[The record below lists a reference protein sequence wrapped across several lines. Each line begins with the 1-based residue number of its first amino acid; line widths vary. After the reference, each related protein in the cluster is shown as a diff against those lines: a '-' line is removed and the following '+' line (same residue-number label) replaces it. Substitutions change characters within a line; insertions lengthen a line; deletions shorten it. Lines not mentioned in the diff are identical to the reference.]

1 MIENPPIFRLSLPPG
16 SEPRPPASP
25 SRRGA
30 PVEANQATYPEAA
43 RLGVFPAVYRNI
55 QATAPAAVDKAWDHR
70 FRGNAARNLALES
83 AQIRLLG
90 VLRDEGIGCIPAKG
104 VQLTRL
110 LYPDLS
116 WREIADIDL
125 LVPAED
131 LPRAYRCLK
140 DQGLA
145 DTENPWNAD
154 ALGRLARRPAFLY
167 PELHLV
173 GPHDVLVELH
183 WDWTGER
190 LPEHDP
196 AEDPEAYLVYL
207 CRHAGK
213 HFWSS
218 LRWSADIELYVRK
231 FGGGLDWD
239 RFWRLAREAG
249 AERSCAASFQLCSR
263 LFERPL
269 QPAEQ
274 RGPTRAG
281 RKLSERAELSLKRPE
296 PVGLRSHPVVRL
308 LEVDSPKQ
316 RALRCLSLMAPA
328 PRHWTLPSGGRRSW
342 AGVWLGRYRRLA
354 LEAAAALCPFPVWT
368 RRLRKAALLSA
379 CDWFLLARAWV
390 LLAGVKPAIRFLAFS
405 RLEPWATRVRRKAAA
420 TDDETAGSETAAT
433 IRRTVL
439 LVDAAARR
447 HFVAMDC
454 LPRSLVTARLLGQKG
469 IRTDLKIGVR
479 EEKGRI
485 AGHAWVEYE
494 NEAIN
499 DGGGYRTYSVF
510 PDRPSAEKA
519 AR

>member
-1 MIENPPIFRLSLPPG
+1 MIENQPIFRLSLPPD
-16 SEPRPPASP
+16 SAPRPAELPGSCRTA
-25 SRRGA
+25 GE
-30 PVEANQATYPEAA
+30 VYQEAT

-55 QATAPAAVDKAWDHR
+55 QATEAPAVDKAWDHR
-70 FRGNAARNLALES
+70 FRGNAARNLALER

-90 VLRDEGIGCIPAKG
+90 VLRDAGIRCIPAKG

-125 LVPAED
+125 LVSAED

-140 DQGLA
+140 DLGLA

-190 LPEHDP
+190 LPERDP
-196 AEDPEAYLVYL
+196 ADDPEAYLVYL

-239 RFWRLAREAG
+239 RFWRLAREEG

-263 LFERPL
+263 LLGRPL
-269 QPAEQ
+269 RPAEQ

-281 RKLSERAELSLKRPE
+281 RKLSERAELSLKQAE

-316 RALRCLSLMAPA
+316 RALRCLSLLAPA
-328 PRHWTLPSGGRRSW
+328 PRHWTHPSGRQPSW
-342 AGVWLGRYRRLA
+342 AGVWLGRYGRLA
-354 LEAAAALCPFPVWT
+354 LQGAAAVCPLAAWKP
-368 RRLRKAALLSA
+368 RLRTAALLSA
-379 CDWFLLARAWV
+379 AEWFLLAKAWV
-390 LLAGVKPAIRFLAFS
+390 MLAGVKPAIRLMGLS
-405 RLEPWATRVRRKAAA
+405 RLERWAKKLRARGALSE
-420 TDDETAGSETAAT
+420 DECAET
-433 IRRTVL
+433 IQRTVY
-439 LVDAAARR
+439 LVDAAARN
-447 HFVAMDC
+447 HLVAMKC
-454 LPRSLVTARLLGQKG
+454 LPRSLVTARLLANQG
-469 IRTDLKIGVR
+469 IKTDLRIGMR
-479 EEKGRI
+479 EEDGKI
-485 AGHAWVEYE
+485 VGHAWVEYQHE
-494 NEAIN
+494 PIN
-499 DGGGYRTYSVF
+499 DADSPLGTTQALQMKELSALRTL
-510 PDRPSAEKA
+510 
-519 AR
+519 

>member
-1 MIENPPIFRLSLPPG
+1 MIENPPIFRLSLPPD
-16 SEPRPPASP
+16 SERRPAASP

-30 PVEANQATYPEAA
+30 PVEANQATYQEAA

-125 LVPAED
+125 LVSAED
-131 LPRAYRCLK
+131 VGRAYTCLK

-154 ALGRLARRPAFLY
+154 ALRRLARRPAFLY

-190 LPEHDP
+190 LPERDP

-231 FGGGLDWD
+231 FVGGLDWD

-263 LFERPL
+263 LFERSPK
-269 QPAEQ
+269 PAER
-274 RGPTRAG
+274 RGPKRAG
-281 RKLSERAELSLKRPE
+281 RKLSERAERSLKQAE
-296 PVGLRSHPVVRL
+296 QVGLRSHPVVRL

-316 RALRCLSLMAPA
+316 RALRCLSLLAPA
-328 PRHWTLPSGGRRSW
+328 PRHWTHPSGRQLSW
-342 AGVWLGRYRRLA
+342 AGVWFGRYGRLA
-354 LEAAAALCPFPVWT
+354 LQGAAALCPFPGWE

-379 CDWFLLARAWV
+379 TEWFLLAKAWWM
-390 LLAGVKPAIRFLAFS
+390 LAGVKPAIRLMALS
-405 RLEPWATRVRRKAAA
+405 RLERWAKKARAHA
-420 TDDETAGSETAAT
+420 SLFENEYAET
-433 IRRTVL
+433 IQRTVY
-439 LVDAAARR
+439 LVDAAARN
-447 HFVAMDC
+447 HLVAMKC
-454 LPRSLVTARLLGQKG
+454 LPRSLVTARLLANQG
-469 IRTDLKIGVR
+469 IDLDLRIGMR
-479 EEKGRI
+479 EEDGKI
-485 AGHAWVEYE
+485 VGHAWVEYQQE
-494 NEAIN
+494 PINEA
-499 DGGGYRTYSVF
+499 DSSLKDRTMLAIKGVN
-510 PDRPSAEKA
+510 A
-519 AR
+519 